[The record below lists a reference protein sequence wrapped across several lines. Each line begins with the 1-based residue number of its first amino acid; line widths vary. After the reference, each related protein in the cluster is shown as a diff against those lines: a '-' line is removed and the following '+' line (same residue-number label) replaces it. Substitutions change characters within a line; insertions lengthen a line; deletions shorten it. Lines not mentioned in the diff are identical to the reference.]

1 MYVAVKGGAAAI
13 ESSWRL
19 LETQRRGDTAI
30 TELSVA
36 QIRAQLSLAVDRV
49 MSEGSLY
56 DPELAALAIKQASG
70 DLMEAIFLLRA
81 YRTTLPRLGY
91 SLPLDTARIALV
103 RRISATFKEVP
114 GGQLLGPTYD
124 YTQRLLDFAL
134 LAEGDSTGTPPAA
147 IGTPPA
153 SLDAKP
159 TARLEKTVAPGT
171 PSATVP
177 RINELLAR
185 EGLLE
190 TPQPFDAAAP
200 GDLTRDPLM
209 FPADRAL
216 RLQALARG
224 DEGWLLAMGYS
235 TQRGYAN
242 SHPFAG
248 EIRRGFV
255 SVELVPDELGF
266 AIDIGDLELTECQM
280 INQFSGSR
288 EVPPQFTQG
297 YGLAFGGAERKT
309 MAMALVDRA
318 LRAGELGEPR
328 VAPAQDEEFVLSHA
342 DNVEASGFV
351 QHLKLPHYVDFQA
364 ELALVR
370 KLRVAHAEAARDKPV
385 TPVHP
390 EPVEAPALSLPK
402 GLRPAQ
408 PERKDVPIFGHGKNP
423 TQQEVA

>member
-19 LETQRRGDTAI
+19 LEQQRRGDPAI
-30 TELSVA
+30 AELSVA
-36 QIRAQLSLAVDRV
+36 QIRSQLTLAVDRV

-91 SLPLDTARIALV
+91 SEPLDTARITLV
-103 RRISATFKEVP
+103 RRISAAFKEVP

-134 LAEGDSTGTPPAA
+134 LAEGQDPPAA
-147 IGTPPA
+147 LDSVGAPEGAIAPP
-153 SLDAKP
+153 
-159 TARLEKTVAPGT
+159 
-171 PSATVP
+171 ATVP
-177 RINELLAR
+177 RINDLLAR

-190 TPQPFDAAAP
+190 TPQPMDAQAP

-209 FPADRAL
+209 YPADRAL

-248 EIRRGFV
+248 EIRRGTV

-266 AIDIGDLELTECQM
+266 AIDIGDLEVTECQM

-288 EVPPQFTQG
+288 DVPPQFTQG

-318 LRAGELGEPR
+318 LRADELGEPR
-328 VAPAQDEEFVLSHA
+328 VAPAQDAEFVLSHA

-364 ELALVR
+364 ELELVR
-370 KLRVAHAEAARDKPV
+370 KLRAAHVARDTDP
-385 TPVHP
+385 
-390 EPVEAPALSLPK
+390 L
-402 GLRPAQ
+402 
-408 PERKDVPIFGHGKNP
+408 
-423 TQQEVA
+423 TQQEAA

>member
-19 LETQRRGDTAI
+19 LEDQRRGDTGIAAL
-30 TELSVA
+30 TVT
-36 QIRAQLSLAVDRV
+36 QIQEQLSLAVDRV
-49 MSEGSLY
+49 MSEGSLF
-56 DPELAALAIKQASG
+56 DPELAALAIKQSSG
-70 DLMEAIFLLRA
+70 DLVEAIFLLRA

-91 SLPLDTARIALV
+91 ALPLDTARITLL

-114 GGQLLGPTYD
+114 GGQMLGPTYD
-124 YTQRLLDFAL
+124 YTQRLLDFTL
-134 LAEGDSTGTPPAA
+134 LAEGERLIVPSPAA
-147 IGTPPA
+147 NKVNPLPA
-153 SLDAKP
+153 TELPGNTS
-159 TARLEKTVAPGT
+159 TAP
-171 PSATVP
+171 TVP
-177 RINELLAR
+177 RINDLLAR

-190 TPQPFDAAAP
+190 TPQPEISMPP
-200 GDLTRDPLM
+200 GDLTRDALM

-255 SVELVPDELGF
+255 SVALVPDELGF
-266 AIDIGDLELTECQM
+266 EIDIGDLEITECQM

-288 EVPPQFTQG
+288 EIPPQFTQG
-297 YGLAFGGAERKT
+297 YGLAFGGSERKT
-309 MAMALVDRA
+309 MAMALVDRS
-318 LRAGELGEPR
+318 LRADELGETR
-328 VAPAQDEEFVLSHA
+328 VAPAQDAEFVLSHA

-364 ELALVR
+364 ELELVR
-370 KLRVAHAEAARDKPV
+370 KLRTSHAMAKKEN
-385 TPVHP
+385 T
-390 EPVEAPALSLPK
+390 
-402 GLRPAQ
+402 
-408 PERKDVPIFGHGKNP
+408 
-423 TQQEVA
+423 

>member
-19 LETQRRGDTAI
+19 LEDQRRGDIGIAALT
-30 TELSVA
+30 VA
-36 QIRAQLSLAVDRV
+36 QIQEQLSLAVDRV
-49 MSEGSLY
+49 MAEGSLF
-56 DPELAALAIKQASG
+56 DPELAALAIKQSSG
-70 DLMEAIFLLRA
+70 DLVEAIFLLRA

-91 SLPLDTARIALV
+91 ALPLDTARIKLL

-114 GGQLLGPTYD
+114 GGQMLGPTYD
-124 YTQRLLDFAL
+124 YTQRLLDFTL
-134 LAEGDSTGTPPAA
+134 LADGERQGTSPAA
-147 IGTPPA
+147 SEQLNELPE
-153 SLDAKP
+153 S
-159 TARLEKTVAPGT
+159 VAVEPDG
-171 PSATVP
+171 PSPTVP

-190 TPQPFDAAAP
+190 TPQPEVAAPP

-255 SVELVPDELGF
+255 SVALIPDELGF
-266 AIDIGDLELTECQM
+266 EVDIGDLEITECQM

-297 YGLAFGGAERKT
+297 YGLAFGGSERKT

-318 LRAGELGEPR
+318 LRADELGETR
-328 VAPAQDEEFVLSHA
+328 VAPAQDAEFVLSHA

-364 ELALVR
+364 ELELVR
-370 KLRVAHAEAARDKPV
+370 KLRAGHAMDKKE
-385 TPVHP
+385 T
-390 EPVEAPALSLPK
+390 
-402 GLRPAQ
+402 
-408 PERKDVPIFGHGKNP
+408 
-423 TQQEVA
+423 T

>member
-1 MYVAVKGGAAAI
+1 
-13 ESSWRL
+13 
-19 LETQRRGDTAI
+19 
-30 TELSVA
+30 
-36 QIRAQLSLAVDRV
+36 
-49 MSEGSLY
+49 
-56 DPELAALAIKQASG
+56 
-70 DLMEAIFLLRA
+70 
-81 YRTTLPRLGY
+81 LPRLGY
-91 SLPLDTARIALV
+91 CEPLDTARITLL

-134 LAEGDSTGTPPAA
+134 LAEEGHREAPLPGNHPTHVAAPPSDTAPSSTSP
-147 IGTPPA
+147 
-153 SLDAKP
+153 
-159 TARLEKTVAPGT
+159 
-171 PSATVP
+171 TVP
-177 RINELLAR
+177 RINDLLAR

-190 TPQPFDAAAP
+190 TPQPEMAAPP

-255 SVELVPDELGF
+255 PVELVPDELGF
-266 AIDIGDLELTECQM
+266 EIDIGDLEITECQM

-288 EVPPQFTQG
+288 DVPPQFTQG
-297 YGLAFGGAERKT
+297 YGLAFGGSERKT
-309 MAMALVDRA
+309 MAMALVDRS
-318 LRAGELGEPR
+318 LRADELGETK
-328 VAPAQDEEFVLSHA
+328 VAPAQDAEFVLSHA

-364 ELALVR
+364 ELELVR
-370 KLRVAHAEAARDKPV
+370 KLRNSHAAAKKE
-385 TPVHP
+385 TP
-390 EPVEAPALSLPK
+390 
-402 GLRPAQ
+402 
-408 PERKDVPIFGHGKNP
+408 
-423 TQQEVA
+423 

>member
-19 LETQRRGDTAI
+19 LEAQRRGDTTIAA
-30 TELSVA
+30 LSVA

-70 DLMEAIFLLRA
+70 DLMEAVFLLRA

-91 SLPLDTARIALV
+91 ALPLDTARIALL

-124 YTQRLLDFAL
+124 YTQRLLDIAL
-134 LAEGDSTGTPPAA
+134 LAEDGSSEPAPAAPDAQQDSTPGGAATSLEPAA
-147 IGTPPA
+147 
-153 SLDAKP
+153 
-159 TARLEKTVAPGT
+159 V
-171 PSATVP
+171 VP
-177 RINELLAR
+177 RVNDLLAR

-190 TPQPFDAAAP
+190 TPQPREDALT
-200 GDLTRDPLM
+200 GDLTREPLM

-224 DEGWLLAMGYS
+224 DEGWLLGMGYS

-255 SVELVPDELGF
+255 SVELEPDELGF
-266 AIDIGDLELTECQM
+266 AIDIGDLEVTECQM
-280 INQFSGSR
+280 VNQFNGSR
-288 EVPPQFTQG
+288 ELPPQFTQG
-297 YGLAFGGAERKT
+297 YGLAFGGSERKT

-318 LRAGELGEPR
+318 LRADELGETR
-328 VAPAQDEEFVLSHA
+328 IAPAQDPEFVLSHA

-364 ELALVR
+364 ELELVR
-370 KLRVAHAEAARDKPV
+370 KLRASHAQAALVAAGGATAFPRDQQEAA
-385 TPVHP
+385 
-390 EPVEAPALSLPK
+390 
-402 GLRPAQ
+402 
-408 PERKDVPIFGHGKNP
+408 
-423 TQQEVA
+423 

>member
-13 ESSWRL
+13 ENSWRL
-19 LETQRRGDTAI
+19 LEQQRRGDTGIAA
-30 TELSVA
+30 LSVA
-36 QIRAQLSLAVDRV
+36 QIRSQLSLAVDRV

-91 SLPLDTARIALV
+91 SEPLDTARITLI
-103 RRISATFKEVP
+103 RRISAAFKEVP
-114 GGQLLGPTYD
+114 GGQVLGPTYD

-134 LAEGDSTGTPPAA
+134 LAEDEASQPN
-147 IGTPPA
+147 
-153 SLDAKP
+153 SLDQQSA
-159 TARLEKTVAPGT
+159 VAANLVAASHGATSQSP
-171 PSATVP
+171 TVP
-177 RINELLAR
+177 RINDLLAR
-185 EGLLE
+185 EGLIE
-190 TPQPFDAAAP
+190 TPQPVATQAP

-255 SVELVPDELGF
+255 AVELVPDELGF
-266 AIDIGDLELTECQM
+266 AINIGDLEITECQM

-288 EVPPQFTQG
+288 DVPPQFTQG

-318 LRAGELGEPR
+318 MRADELGEAQ
-328 VAPAQDEEFVLSHA
+328 VAPAQNQEFVLSHA

-364 ELALVR
+364 ELELVR
-370 KLRVAHAEAARDKPV
+370 KLRQSHAEAAQTSTNP
-385 TPVHP
+385 
-390 EPVEAPALSLPK
+390 
-402 GLRPAQ
+402 
-408 PERKDVPIFGHGKNP
+408 FNP
-423 TQQEVA
+423 TQQEAA

>member
-13 ESSWRL
+13 ENSWRL
-19 LETQRRGDTAI
+19 LEAQRRGDTTIDA
-30 TELSVA
+30 LSVV

-91 SLPLDTARIALV
+91 ALPLDTARIDLV
-103 RRISATFKEVP
+103 RRISAAFKDVP

-134 LAEGDSTGTPPAA
+134 LAEDTSNDRLPYARTAPQ
-147 IGTPPA
+147 
-153 SLDAKP
+153 DADHAVDIDP
-159 TARLEKTVAPGT
+159 DDVPV
-171 PSATVP
+171 TVP
-177 RINELLAR
+177 RINQLLAR

-190 TPQPFDAAAP
+190 TPAP
-200 GDLTRDPLM
+200 DDEAPVGDLTREPLM
-209 FPADRAL
+209 FPAAREL

-224 DEGWLLAMGYS
+224 DEGWLLGMGYS
-235 TQRGYAN
+235 TQRGYAS

-255 SVELVPDELGF
+255 SVEMVPDELGF
-266 AIDIGDLELTECQM
+266 AIDVGDIEVTECQM
-280 INQFSGSR
+280 INQFSGGR
-288 EVPPQFTQG
+288 ELPPQFTQG
-297 YGLAFGGAERKT
+297 YGLAFGGSERKS

-318 LRAGELGEPR
+318 LRADELGEPH
-328 VAPAQDEEFVLSHA
+328 VAPVQDQEFVLSHA

-364 ELALVR
+364 ELELVR
-370 KLRVAHAEAARDKPV
+370 KLREHASQGR
-385 TPVHP
+385 T
-390 EPVEAPALSLPK
+390 
-402 GLRPAQ
+402 
-408 PERKDVPIFGHGKNP
+408 
-423 TQQEVA
+423 